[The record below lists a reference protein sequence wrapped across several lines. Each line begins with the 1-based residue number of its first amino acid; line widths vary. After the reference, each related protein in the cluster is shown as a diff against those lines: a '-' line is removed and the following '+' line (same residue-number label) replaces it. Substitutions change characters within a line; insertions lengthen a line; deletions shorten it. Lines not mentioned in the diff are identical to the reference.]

1 MNDENPVLFAASP
14 EGVAVITL
22 NRPDMHNAFNETL
35 IAQLNEILE
44 DLRTADGVRVVLVEA
59 AGKSFSAGADL
70 NWMRRAAQFTEDQ
83 NYADAR
89 ALARMLNAIRTLPQ
103 PTIALVH
110 GAARAGGVGIVSACD
125 IALAA
130 RQATFAVT
138 EVRLGLTPSTISPY
152 LVEAIGSRQA
162 RRWFLTG
169 ELFDAEQA
177 LRMGLVHAVYD
188 DAEALRAAGEAL
200 VGEVLKCAPGA
211 VHATKE
217 LIEAVRAGDITSDL
231 MEDTARHIARQR
243 LTDEG
248 REGIASFLEKRKAR
262 WAL

>member
-1 MNDENPVLFAASP
+1 VTEQEPVLFAASP

-22 NRPDMHNAFNETL
+22 NRPDIHNAFNPAV
-35 IAQLNEILE
+35 IARLNDILE

-70 NWMRRAAQFTEDQ
+70 NWMKSAANFTEDE
-83 NYADAR
+83 NYDDAR
-89 ALARMLNAIRTLPQ
+89 ALARMLHAFRTLPQ

-125 IALAA
+125 IAFASK
-130 RQATFAVT
+130 QASFAVT

-152 LVEAIGSRQA
+152 LVEAIGAREA

-177 LRMGLVHAVYD
+177 FRIGLVHQVFE
-188 DAEALRAAGEAL
+188 DAESLRAAGEEL
-200 VGEVLKCAPGA
+200 VDGILKCAPGA

-217 LIEAVRAGDITSDL
+217 LIELVRAGEITADL
-231 MEDTARHIARQR
+231 REETARHIARQR
-243 LTDEG
+243 LTEEG
-248 REGIASFLEKRKAR
+248 REGIASFLEKRKPR
-262 WAL
+262 WAE

>member
-1 MNDENPVLFAASP
+1 MSEENPVLFAATR

-22 NRPDMHNAFNETL
+22 NRPEVHNAFNEAV
-35 IAQLNEILE
+35 IARLNEILE
-44 DLRTADGVRVVLVEA
+44 DLRAADGVRVVLIEA

-70 NWMRRAAQFTEDQ
+70 NWMRRAAQYSEDE

-89 ALARMLNAIRTLPQ
+89 ALARMLRRLRNLPQ

-125 IALAA
+125 IAFAA

-169 ELFDAEQA
+169 ELFDADQA
-177 LRMGLVHAVYD
+177 LRMNLVHAVFD
-188 DAEALRAAGEAL
+188 DAEALRAAGEDL
-200 VGEVLKCAPGA
+200 VAGILKCAPGA
-211 VHATKE
+211 VHATKD
-217 LIEAVRAGDITSDL
+217 LIEKVRAGEIDDDL

-243 LTDEG
+243 LTEEG
-248 REGIASFLEKRKAR
+248 REGIASFLEKRNAR
-262 WAL
+262 WSR